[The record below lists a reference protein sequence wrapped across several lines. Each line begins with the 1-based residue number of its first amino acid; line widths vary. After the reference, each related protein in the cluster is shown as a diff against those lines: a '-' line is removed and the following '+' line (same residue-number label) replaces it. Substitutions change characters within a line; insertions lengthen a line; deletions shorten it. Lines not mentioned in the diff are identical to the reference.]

1 MTSTAK
7 NDNVPLSGW
16 RLFES
21 NSRIIGQRRKVLKLN
36 WNSDTLHPKSQ
47 VCTSCRVVRSQFW
60 GSGSCHPTTGGCV
73 QWGGVRVSELNF
85 EGRVGPHAAVGRGSH
100 NPPTQA
106 SHRVKNPQKRCSSK
120 TIQVIHWTVTSDQES
135 IDEKVENS
143 RQMQWKESLEWKSV
157 LSPFT
162 VPSLSFLGRNH
173 RRKNG
178 T

>member
-1 MTSTAK
+1 MKIVWIQFK
-7 NDNVPLSGW
+7 NHRTEEKSV
-16 RLFES
+16 
-21 NSRIIGQRRKVLKLN
+21 KTKLKFR
-36 WNSDTLHPKSQ
+36 HVAPKITG
-47 VCTSCRVVRSQFW
+47 TSCRVVRSQFW

-120 TIQVIHWTVTSDQES
+120 TIQVIHWTVTSDQGS
-135 IDEKVENS
+135 IEEKVENS